1 MPPPNILAS
10 DSLMNTERNLDLAK
24 GHVNRA
30 DDNTTDIKTLNRSIF
45 IPAITF
51 NKEKKRREQ
60 EAKLTARYES
70 ERAEHERLQTERSE
84 VHQRIGG
91 ATTNGLHSFNRDGPP
106 GDDDEGTGGRPGAGR
121 SGSQQQAE
129 RKKQWGRYQFEAT
142 ASDDEAENEIDNN
155 LDELGDAVGRLK
167 ALAVASGQEVER
179 QNKVLGRLQSK
190 TDNVD
195 RRVRATTDRVSGPS
209 EHLIIQ

>member
-1 MPPPNILAS
+1 MSLFNIVVS
-10 DSLMNTERNLDLAK
+10 DSLLNTERNLDLAR

-30 DDNTTDIKTLNRSIF
+30 DDNTTDIKALNRSIF

-51 NKEKKRREQ
+51 NKDKKRLQQ

-70 ERAEHERLQTERSE
+70 ERADHDRLQNERQE
-84 VHQRIGG
+84 VHQRIGE
-91 ATTNGLHSFNRDGPP
+91 ATTSGLRSFNRDGPP
-106 GDDDEGTGGRPGAGR
+106 GDDDGGIGGRPGAGR
-121 SGSQQQAE
+121 YGSQQQVE

-142 ASDDEAENEIDNN
+142 ASDDEMENEIDDN

-167 ALAVASGQEVER
+167 ALALASGQEVDR
-179 QNKVLGRLQSK
+179 QNKVLEKLHDK

-195 RRVRATTDRVSGPS
+195 RKVRSTTDRVSGPS
-209 EHLIIQ
+209 NNLIVH